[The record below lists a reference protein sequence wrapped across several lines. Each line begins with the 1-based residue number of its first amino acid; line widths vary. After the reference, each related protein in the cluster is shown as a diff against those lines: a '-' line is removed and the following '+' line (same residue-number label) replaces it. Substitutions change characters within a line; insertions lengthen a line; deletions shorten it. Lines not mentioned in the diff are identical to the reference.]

1 MYVLLF
7 AQNALLR
14 WALSDRAIFPRPRRN
29 ASPTIEGKGVT
40 MTTAE
45 GFFCPTFPCFLPGIV
60 FVLHFHISYCIFFP
74 LQIFHF
80 FPIGMLSV
88 RDILPSGKF
97 HKFGK
102 HIYRL
107 YIYIFFFF
115 LLSPFFFHQNT
126 GESRGNVVRQERPL
140 QCLHYIF
147 NGSSTYTAILL

>member
-1 MYVLLF
+1 MLF
-7 AQNALLR
+7 AQNAPLR

-45 GFFCPTFPCFLPGIV
+45 GFSCPTFPCFLPGIV
-60 FVLHFHISYCIFFP
+60 FVLHFHISYCIFSP

-80 FPIGMLSV
+80 FSIGMLRV

-97 HKFGK
+97 QKFGN
-102 HIYRL
+102 IYIPGIPGI
-107 YIYIFFFF
+107 YIYIFLFS
-115 LLSPFFFHQNT
+115 LFFFHQNT